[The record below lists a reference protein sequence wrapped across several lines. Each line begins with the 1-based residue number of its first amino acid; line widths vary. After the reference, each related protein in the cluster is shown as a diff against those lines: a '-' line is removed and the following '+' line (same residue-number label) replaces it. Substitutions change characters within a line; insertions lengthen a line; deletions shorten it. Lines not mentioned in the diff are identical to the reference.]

1 MPLCLLM
8 AGTKSLFKTDIQKPE
23 ELKALVKKGEEKNQ
37 QYDWL
42 NFVLFCLLM
51 L

>member
-1 MPLCLLM
+1 M
-8 AGTKSLFKTDIQKPE
+8 AGTKSLFKSGIQKLE
-23 ELKALVKKGEEKNQ
+23 KLKALVKKGEEKNQ

-42 NFVLFCLLM
+42 SFVLFYLLI